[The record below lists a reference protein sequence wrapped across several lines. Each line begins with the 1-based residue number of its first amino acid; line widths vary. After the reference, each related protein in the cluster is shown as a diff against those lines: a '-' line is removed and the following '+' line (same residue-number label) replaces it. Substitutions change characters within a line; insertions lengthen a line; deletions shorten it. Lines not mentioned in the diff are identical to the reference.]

1 MSLTRARYR
10 LTPDTLGDGQW
21 TDLRVDTTG
30 ALIVTM
36 AAGATTSPAKLE
48 DAAHASG
55 DMGMFTLGVANEAFG
70 VLSGT
75 DGDYTPIAVT
85 SKGAVHTTTGVA
97 RTTSAD
103 AISNSDIL
111 ARVVD
116 GAGNPAYLAS
126 LPLYFNGT
134 TWDRMR
140 GDTTGLKI
148 KPNEDVFEVTLS
160 VDTSAYADGDTF
172 ADTQLVSATFFEA
185 SGADRTLLNVVVLD
199 KADQGFGIDLFF
211 LDTNVS
217 LGTENAAPSITDAN
231 AAQIVGLVRISSGDW
246 IDVGGA
252 RVAVI
257 NNISQ
262 VLRSTTQNLYIA
274 AVVRGAGTYGA
285 SDVIVKLGVL

>member
-21 TDLRVDTTG
+21 TDLRVDANG
-30 ALIVTM
+30 ALIVESSGG
-36 AAGATTSPAKLE
+36 AAT
-48 DAAHASG
+48 
-55 DMGMFTLGVANEAFG
+55 
-70 VLSGT
+70 
-75 DGDYTPIAVT
+75 
-85 SKGAVHTTTGVA
+85 
-97 RTTSAD
+97 
-103 AISNSDIL
+103 
-111 ARVVD
+111 
-116 GAGNPAYLAS
+116 
-126 LPLYFNGT
+126 
-134 TWDRMR
+134 
-140 GDTTGLKI
+140 
-148 KPNEDVFEVTLS
+148 VFDVTLS
-160 VDTSAYADGDTF
+160 TDTSAYADGDTF

-211 LDTNVS
+211 LDTNVA
-217 LGTENAAPSITDAN
+217 LGTENAAPSITDTN
-231 AAQIVGLVRISSGDW
+231 AESIVGFVRISSGDW

-252 RVAVI
+252 RIAVI